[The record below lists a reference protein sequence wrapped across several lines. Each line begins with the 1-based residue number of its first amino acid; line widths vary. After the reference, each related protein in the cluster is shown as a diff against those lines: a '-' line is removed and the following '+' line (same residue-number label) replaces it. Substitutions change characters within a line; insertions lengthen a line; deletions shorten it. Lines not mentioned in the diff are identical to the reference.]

1 MRSRSA
7 EPCCKDNAK
16 LREMFA
22 EGAKKLRIFA
32 ACRYNAVYFVAM
44 RIIALLRENLSIS
57 ISSIKAT
64 KLRTGLTVSIIA
76 LGIMALVGILTATEV
91 ISTSLTDEFT
101 AMGANSFAIN
111 RIRNVAQGK
120 RSVRTRTHMHISQ
133 RQAAEFK
140 ERYTFAASVGLSAYA
155 SGGATVKYKS
165 AHTNPNIS
173 VYGIDEDYIMVSGD
187 NISRGR
193 NFTMRDV
200 HEAANVCIIGEEVAK
215 KLFGTRENPLG
226 NTVSVGAAR
235 YQVVGVLED
244 KGSSF
249 TSSSRKVYIPLNNL
263 SINFPRQNLHCTVTV
278 LPHQAMLSA
287 AAQAEAEG
295 IFRQVRRLR
304 SIDENDFRIETSDN
318 MTQMLMENLGFVS
331 LAASVI
337 GFITLIGA
345 AVGLMN
351 IMLVSVAERT
361 REIGTRKALGARS
374 AYIKQQFLTEAILI
388 CLMGGALGVLL
399 GILAGNMVAF
409 VVGGR
414 FVMPWGWMFAGLV
427 ISTIV
432 GLVSGYLPAVKA
444 SRLDP
449 IVALRY
455 E

>member
-1 MRSRSA
+1 MRR
-7 EPCCKDNAK
+7 
-16 LREMFA
+16 FA
-22 EGAKKLRIFA
+22 
-32 ACRYNAVYFVAM
+32 VAM
-44 RIIALLRENLSIS
+44 RIIALFRENLSIS
-57 ISSIKAT
+57 VSSIKAT

-101 AMGANSFAIN
+101 AMGANTFSLN
-111 RIRNVAQGK
+111 RIRNTAQGK
-120 RSVRTRTHMHISQ
+120 RTVRTRTHMHISQ

-140 ERYTFAASVGLSAYA
+140 ERYTFAATVGISAYA
-155 SGGATVKYKS
+155 SGAATVKFKS
-165 AHTNPNIS
+165 LHTNPNVSI
-173 VYGIDEDYIMVSGD
+173 YGVDEDYILVSGD
-187 NISRGR
+187 NISQGR
-193 NFTMRDV
+193 NFTQRDV
-200 HEAANVCIIGEEVAK
+200 HEAANVCIIGDEVAR
-215 KLFGTRENPLG
+215 KLFGVRENPIG
-226 NTVSVGAAR
+226 STVSVGAAR
-235 YQVVGVLED
+235 YQVVGVLAD
-244 KGSSF
+244 KGSSIS
-249 TSSSRKVYIPLNNL
+249 SSSRKVYIPLNNL
-263 SINFPRQNLHCTVTV
+263 SINFPRPNLHCTITV
-278 LPHQAMLSA
+278 QPWQAMHAA

-304 SIDENDFRIETSDN
+304 STDENDFRIETSDN
-318 MTQMLMENLGFVS
+318 MMQMLMESLGYVS
-331 LAASVI
+331 LAASII

-388 CLMGGALGVLL
+388 CLMGGALGVVL
-399 GILAGNMVAF
+399 GILAGNMVSL
-409 VVGGR
+409 VTGGR
-414 FVMPWGWMFAGLV
+414 FVMPWGWMLAGLL
-427 ISTIV
+427 ISTVV